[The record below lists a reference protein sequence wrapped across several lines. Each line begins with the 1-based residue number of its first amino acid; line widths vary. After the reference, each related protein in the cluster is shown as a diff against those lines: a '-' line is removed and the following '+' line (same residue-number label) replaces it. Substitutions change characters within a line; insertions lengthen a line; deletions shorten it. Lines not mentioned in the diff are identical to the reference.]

1 MSDRIAEVLNLV
13 LSVFS
18 DLSEKAIGKL
28 RLLFANNEHLS
39 VVGNLDDVENAHN
52 NVEGYIPLKDD
63 REKDLS
69 IILKVVRHDK
79 AIIGYAVVPA
89 KGTRSL
95 EAIKTFASLYLSRR
109 VTAKGGVN
117 AYIATQACRQID
129 CDLTNSV
136 RQREANKATA
146 MKKYA
151 AYIAY
156 SDEQWSVACGI
167 LADLPDGDNLIDAI
181 EEMRAESR
189 A

>member
-18 DLSEKAIGKL
+18 DLPEKAIGKL

-39 VVGNLDDVENAHN
+39 VVGDLDSVENAHN

-63 REKDLS
+63 RAPELS
-69 IILKVVRHDK
+69 IILKAVKHGGIV
-79 AIIGYAVVPA
+79 IGFAVVPA

-109 VTAKGGVN
+109 VTAKGGIN
-117 AYIATQACRQID
+117 AYLASQAGREID
-129 CDLTNSV
+129 TDLTNSV
-136 RQREANKATA
+136 RQREANKVTA
-146 MKKYA
+146 MRKYA